1 MAHIRTIMSYVLAI
15 VLAICVVRPVMTELI
30 EASERSFAN
39 ISAST
44 TDNTTTSYPKKKGA
58 KTEQTI
64 VVKEISSTPIVLAYG
79 IRIGSLV
86 FVFCI
91 SVWAIV
97 NIIRID

>member
-30 EASERSFAN
+30 EASEKSFAN
-39 ISAST
+39 VSAST
-44 TDNTTTSYPKKKGA
+44 TDNTTTAYPKKKGA
-58 KTEQTI
+58 KAEQII

-86 FVFCI
+86 LIFCI

-97 NIIRID
+97 TIIRID